1 MIVWILL
8 LNGEAPWLVP
18 QIPPSKDTQD
28 DEYLFRPD
36 STWISWNHSWY
47 KLHSGLYILSKFPT
61 NVVLDPT
68 HQNKFEKKTCI
79 YINWNHS
86 SKTIPYVAMPLGIIL
101 HFCISW
107 RFGVGPPAV
116 GNPYDGMQKLP
127 GLLYARSFPSPGP
140 FLLILHLK
148 HCKYRQTQFLR
159 GVILKISR
167 IEPSDRF
174 SCGTRWVQG
183 VSLANNIHHPCP
195 GTISASCSEISSSML
210 WR

>member
-1 MIVWILL
+1 MVRHHGWYLRFPHLRIPKMMSIYSNQILHGSVEIIL
-8 LNGEAPWLVP
+8 DINC
-18 QIPPSKDTQD
+18 IQD
-28 DEYLFRPD
+28 CIY
-36 STWISWNHSWY
+36 Y
-47 KLHSGLYILSKFPT
+47 
-61 NVVLDPT
+61 
-68 HQNKFEKKTCI
+68 QNFLPMLCWTPRIRINLKKKHVYI

-86 SKTIPYVAMPLGIIL
+86 SKIIPYVAMPLGIIL
-101 HFCISW
+101 RFCISW

-127 GLLYARSFPSPGP
+127 GLLYARSFPSPGS
-140 FLLILHLK
+140 FLLILYLK
-148 HCKYRQTQFLR
+148 HCKYRQIQFLR

-195 GTISASCSEISSSML
+195 GTISASCSEISSSMF